1 MQIAIVDDAKE
12 NRQDLAILVEAMG
25 FNVVFAGASVKAL
38 LAAEHPTIDVV
49 LLNTALL
56 DNGSAEILIA
66 SIKQLQHDIYLPI
79 ILIANDRNST
89 AILKNLQLGADDFH
103 SKPFD
108 SLILEAKLKA
118 HLRTRELSQT
128 LADRNRK
135 LAWHNKNV
143 QQEHKIVQN
152 IFKNALS
159 RNLLDYPHI
168 DTFLLP
174 HSRFNGDLYLIAR
187 GPIGNLYIMLGDF
200 TGHGLAA
207 AIGTLP
213 ASQTFFALAAQG
225 APISQIASE
234 INRQLHNLLPESMFC
249 CASFVEL
256 SASGERV
263 SWWSG
268 GMPPAMLIEP
278 KQQQVRF
285 IEPQHMP
292 LGILNELEFEK
303 SITLL
308 RVERGSK
315 LLLYTDGAIEIG
327 VQNNVALGY
336 KGLQELCQNAN
347 WDFAKITQQVTQAIG
362 ERGIDDDL
370 SLVQLQCVATGF
382 THDESTKKLPQM
394 PFTINVKVGPGE
406 IRSVDPIAHIL
417 RGLSQMEGFK
427 DFKASL
433 YTVLSEAYNN
443 AVDHGLLRMSS
454 KVKASADGFDTYYQ
468 ERSKRLTRLQQG
480 EIEIEL
486 RYEPSQALIHVQVR
500 DSGPGF
506 SKLNEDHHTFPY
518 GRGLMLIRELTEN
531 MRWSDD
537 GRCIEFAFSLNHR
550 Y

>member
-1 MQIAIVDDAKE
+1 MQIAIVDEAKE
-12 NRQDLAILVEAMG
+12 NRQDLAILVNAIG
-25 FNVVFAGASVKAL
+25 FNVVFSGSSVKAL
-38 LAAEHPTIDVV
+38 LAIEDRTIDLV

-56 DNGSAEILIA
+56 NNDFAGKLVTR
-66 SIKQLQHDIYLPI
+66 IKQLQPDIYLPI

-118 HLRTRELSQT
+118 HLRTRELSKT

-187 GPIGNLYIMLGDF
+187 GPIGNVYIMLGDF

-256 SASGERV
+256 SASGERI

-268 GMPPAMLIEP
+268 GMPPAMLVGPE
-278 KQQQVRF
+278 QRVGF
-285 IEPQHMP
+285 LEPQHMP
-292 LGILNELEFEK
+292 LGILDELEFES

-315 LLLYTDGAIEIG
+315 LFLYTDGAIEIG

-336 KGLQELCQNAN
+336 EGLRELCQNAN
-347 WDFAKITQQVTQAIG
+347 WDFAKITHQVTEAIS

-382 THDESTKKLPQM
+382 THDESTNKLPQM
-394 PFTINVKVGPGE
+394 PFTVNVKVGPGE
-406 IRSVDPIAHIL
+406 IRGVDPIAHIL

-427 DFKASL
+427 GFKASL

-454 KVKASADGFDTYYQ
+454 KLKASADGFASYYQ

-480 EIEIEL
+480 EVEIAL
-486 RYEPSQALIHVQVR
+486 RYEPREALIHVQVR

-506 SKLNEDHHTFPY
+506 SLLNEDHHTFPY

-537 GRCIEFAFSLNHR
+537 GRCIEFAFSLKHR